1 VLVDTNAAF
10 HFGPDVLRRSQQAT
24 HRQSLQKGGIITEE
38 FIGFLFVKLDGIRT
52 KSEGPLY
59 FLQLRNYE
67 EIPIVK
73 KSEHPWEWDEEL
85 DTFLRTRV
93 RMAGERTSI
102 EGRIRWESYR
112 IKYESVDEVSSDD
125 WLSREN

>member
-1 VLVDTNAAF
+1 M
-10 HFGPDVLRRSQQAT
+10 
-24 HRQSLQKGGIITEE
+24 EE
-38 FIGFLFVKLDGIRT
+38 FIGFLYVKLDAIRT

-73 KSEHPWEWDEEL
+73 KSEHAWEWDEEL
-85 DTFLRTRV
+85 DTFLHTRV
-93 RMAGERTSI
+93 RMKGKSIPI

-112 IKYESVDEVSSDD
+112 IRYESVEEVSSED
-125 WLSREN
+125 WLSWEN